1 MTDQS
6 PLKDWSLVADI
17 GGTNA
22 RFARKLPGKNSLMDQ
37 VNISVS
43 GHANFIHALASVLED
58 FSKDETWSATPS
70 LACFA
75 VACRVDHE
83 EISFLNSPWAFT
95 RSEVKNLLGS
105 IDLDVINDF
114 AANGYGIGE
123 LSASDWLQVGGHEAI
138 PDKPVVIIGPGTGLG
153 VSLVVPRPEGNV
165 VVDGE
170 GGHVDFAPTDALE
183 YQVLEVLKKQFGRV
197 SVERLLS
204 GSGILNIYQALAAIE
219 GVDSLLQEPEAISGE
234 GIAGTDPLAEQTM
247 SLFCAVL
254 GSVAGNL
261 ALTTG
266 ALGGVYIAGGIV
278 PGMVDFLSKSDFRER
293 FDEKGRYRDYM
304 KKIPTRVIIRHDLG
318 LIGAGVNLTQHGH

>member
-22 RFARKLPGKNSLMDQ
+22 RFARKLPGSNSLTDQ

-43 GHANFIHALASVLED
+43 GHENFIHALASVLED
-58 FSKDETWSATPS
+58 FSKDRTWSAIPS
-70 LACFA
+70 AACFA

-83 EISFLNSPWAFT
+83 EISFLNSPWVFK
-95 RSEVKNLLGS
+95 RSEVQNLLGPAH
-105 IDLDVINDF
+105 LDFINDF
-114 AANGYGIGE
+114 AANGFGISE
-123 LSASDWLQVGGHEAI
+123 LSASEWIQIGGQEAVQG
-138 PDKPVVIIGPGTGLG
+138 KPIVVLGPGTGLG
-153 VSLVVPRPEGNV
+153 VSLVVPGPDGNV

-183 YQVLEVLKKQFGRV
+183 YQVLETLKKQFGRV

-204 GSGILNIYQALAAIE
+204 GSGILNIYQALSTIE
-219 GVDSLLQEPEAISGE
+219 GIDSTSWQPEAISRE
-234 GIAGTDPLAEQTM
+234 GIAGTDPLARQSM
-247 SLFCAVL
+247 SLFCSVL

-266 ALGGVYIAGGIV
+266 ALGGVYISGGIV
-278 PGMVDFLSKSDFRER
+278 PGMVNFLSNSDFRER
-293 FDEKGRYRDYM
+293 FEDKGRYRDYM

-318 LIGAGVNLTQHGH
+318 LIGACVNLTQHGH